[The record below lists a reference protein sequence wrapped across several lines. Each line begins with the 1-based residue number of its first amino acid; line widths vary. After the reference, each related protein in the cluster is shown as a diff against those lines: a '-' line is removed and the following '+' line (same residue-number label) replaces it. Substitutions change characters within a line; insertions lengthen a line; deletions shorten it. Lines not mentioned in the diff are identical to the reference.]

1 MPNALDVFIESGN
14 QQSQP
19 VWGDTFTWNAADYI
33 GTVSD
38 LVKDEFFDGD
48 GIGKTR
54 NAERL
59 LEANL
64 SEFAEVTVPQIR
76 DTITYLGLV
85 YTLTDVESR
94 DTTNI
99 VWKIRQKKEVST

>member
-1 MPNALDVFIESGN
+1 MPNALDVFTEQGN
-14 QQSQP
+14 QQAQP
-19 VWGDTFTWNAADYI
+19 VWGDVFAWNGDDYT

-38 LVKDEFFDGD
+38 LVKDVFFADD

-59 LEANL
+59 LEVNL
-64 SEFAEVTVPQIR
+64 SEFDAVTVPPIG
-76 DTITYLGLV
+76 DTVTYLGNTYALIE
-85 YTLTDVESR
+85 VESR

-99 VWKIRQKKEVST
+99 VWKIRQKMEAAT